1 MAETGELTVIGQG
14 TVLRGELQAAGPVRV
29 LGSVEGQV
37 SCTSELHIGPS
48 AQVSASVEA
57 ETVVVEGRVQGD
69 ILARQRLQLGPKA
82 NVQGDITSGAL
93 TVAEGATFVGR
104 VAVGGEAVSGFRKQT
119 PDAKPRAAKPQAT
132 EPKPETTT
140 ADWLGQQA
148 KTPSWVKAAAG
159 TDA

>member
-1 MAETGELTVIGQG
+1 MADTGELTVIGQG
-14 TVLRGELQAAGPVRV
+14 TVLRGELQADGPVRV

-37 SCTSELHIGPS
+37 RCTSELHIGPA

-57 ETVVVEGRVQGD
+57 DTVVVEGRVQGD

-104 VAVGGEAVSGFRKQT
+104 VAVGGEAVSGFRKQA
-119 PDAKPRAAKPQAT
+119 PESKPRTAKAPAT